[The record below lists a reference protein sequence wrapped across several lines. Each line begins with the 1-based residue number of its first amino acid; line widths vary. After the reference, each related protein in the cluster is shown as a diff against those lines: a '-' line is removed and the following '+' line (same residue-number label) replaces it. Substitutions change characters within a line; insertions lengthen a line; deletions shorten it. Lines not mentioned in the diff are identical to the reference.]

1 MRKAKANLNPM
12 VQLKVTS
19 PTFNNNSPLP
29 SRNLNIRN
37 LINPNPKYH
46 ILFLPRLRKM
56 NRWTRKV
63 AVVLTP
69 MTMTILPR
77 AMIPRKNQVTMGQEE
92 KRANSKNNLNCSH
105 HHPRGKS
112 RSSINPMTMMIMMI
126 PRVLRLLMIQIRMKN
141 LSHRYLVPTRN

>member
-1 MRKAKANLNPM
+1 MKKAKANLNPM
-12 VQLKVTS
+12 VQLKEIS

-56 NRWTRKV
+56 NRWTKKV

-69 MTMTILPR
+69 TTMTILPQ
-77 AMIPRKNQVTMGQEE
+77 AMIPRKNPVTMGQGG
-92 KRANSKNNLNCSH
+92 KRANSKNNLNCSR

-112 RSSINPMTMMIMMI
+112 RSNINPMTTMMTI
-126 PRVLRLLMIQIRMKN
+126 PQVLRHLMIQIPTKS
-141 LSHRYLVPTRN
+141 LSHQYLERTRN